1 MKKLILL
8 TLFLSACAST
18 SGIIPDGKNSF
29 IVIISGGH
37 RFTSASDLKIDAYK
51 EANAYCK
58 KFDMQIETISE
69 RSIQSGVLTNSSEAE
84 LKFKCIANAK
94 NEG

>member
-1 MKKLILL
+1 MKSIILL
-8 TLFLSACAST
+8 AIVLTGCAST
-18 SGIIPDGKNSF
+18 SGVIPDGKDSY

-58 KFDMQIETISE
+58 KSDKQIETVAE
-69 RSIQSGVLTNSSEAE
+69 RSIQAGVLTNSSEAE
-84 LKFKCIANAK
+84 LKFKCIPN
-94 NEG
+94 